1 MSYFQ
6 KLLFSRIFFFYQI
19 ILTHFSRQIKV
30 ALLNHHTLTNS
41 FNVSNF
47 HYFSGFY
54 NTVQI
59 YVTEGKTIIKCAS
72 IQFKRLVA
80 GTSEAAL

>member
-6 KLLFSRIFFFYQI
+6 KLLFSRFFSYQI
-19 ILTHFSRQIKV
+19 ISTHFSREINELFFDV
-30 ALLNHHTLTNS
+30 
-41 FNVSNF
+41 FNF

-54 NTVQI
+54 NTVRI

>member
-1 MSYFQ
+1 M
-6 KLLFSRIFFFYQI
+6 
-19 ILTHFSRQIKV
+19 ILTHFSLQINELFFDV
-30 ALLNHHTLTNS
+30 
-41 FNVSNF
+41 FNF
-47 HYFSGFY
+47 YYFSGFY
-54 NTVQI
+54 NTVRI